1 MTIYI
6 DDDWNACAPVR
17 KMWRESTS
25 CRDTKRG
32 SEPRRGWQP
41 VVYVLRQ
48 IERTQRVLYT
58 LTLTFDTNAASSR
71 ATAIVNVKKKTPVIA
86 NVMTKPCYTPSCT
99 TNTLTSRF
107 QLRLSIVI
115 DPTVRDV

>member
-41 VVYVLRQ
+41 VVCVLRQ

-58 LTLTFDTNAASSR
+58 LTLTFDMNVPPARQQLSKRKRLLSR
-71 ATAIVNVKKKTPVIA
+71 MLWLGRVALHRALQMLLQADSNYA
-86 NVMTKPCYTPSCT
+86 YRS
-99 TNTLTSRF
+99 
-107 QLRLSIVI
+107 
-115 DPTVRDV
+115 